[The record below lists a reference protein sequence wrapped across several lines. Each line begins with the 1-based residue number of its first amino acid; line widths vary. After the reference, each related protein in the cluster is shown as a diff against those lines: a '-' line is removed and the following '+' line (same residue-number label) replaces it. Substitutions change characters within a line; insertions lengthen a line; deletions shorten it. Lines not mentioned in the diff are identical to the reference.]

1 MASTVALQAD
11 STTLVL
17 NGYIFTA
24 LAEGDEM
31 TFTSVNPLTGHV
43 NSSGGG
49 VTIKKRIDGG
59 VTDLVVRV
67 QKYSD
72 DDVFLNSAK
81 ESALP
86 VVLNGS
92 AKENYRKDGTDF
104 VCTLQLNNG
113 SITTQPTDT
122 RNNQDG
128 NALMEYTIRFRNAV
142 RTL

>member
-1 MASTVALQAD
+1 MAVIALQAD

-17 NGYIFTA
+17 NGTILND
-24 LAEGDEM
+24 LAEGDSI

-43 NSSGGG
+43 NSAGAG
-49 VTIKKRIDGG
+49 VTIKKRLDGG
-59 VTDLVVRV
+59 VTDMVVRV

-72 DDVFLNSAK
+72 SDVFLNSAK
-81 ESALP
+81 ESGLP
-86 VVLNGS
+86 VVFNGS
-92 AKENYRKDGTDF
+92 SKENYTKDGTDF

>member
-1 MASTVALQAD
+1 MAVIALQAD

-17 NGYIFTA
+17 NGTILND
-24 LAEGDEM
+24 LAEGDSI

-43 NSSGGG
+43 NSAGAG
-49 VTIKKRIDGG
+49 VTIKKRLDGG
-59 VTDLVVRV
+59 VTDMVVRV

-72 DDVFLNSAK
+72 SDVFLNSAK

-86 VVLNGS
+86 VVFNGS
-92 AKENYRKDGTDF
+92 AKENYTKDGTDF

-113 SITTQPTDT
+113 SITAQPTDT

-128 NALMEYTIRFRNAV
+128 NALMEYTIRFRSAV

>member
-1 MASTVALQAD
+1 MAVIALQAD

-24 LAEGDEM
+24 LGEGDEM
-31 TFTSVNPLTGHV
+31 TFTSVNPLTSHV
-43 NSSGGG
+43 NSGKDG
-49 VTIKKRIDGG
+49 VTIKKRLDGG
-59 VTDLVVRV
+59 VTDHVLRV

-72 DDVFLNSAK
+72 DDVYLNSIAMGQN
-81 ESALP
+81 
-86 VVLNGS
+86 VTVLNGS
-92 AKENYRKDGTDF
+92 AKENYTKDGTEF

-113 SITTQPTDT
+113 SITTKPVDT

-128 NALMEYTIRFRNAV
+128 DALMEYTIRFRNAV

>member
-1 MASTVALQAD
+1 MAVIALQAD

-17 NGYIFTA
+17 NGTILND
-24 LAEGDEM
+24 LAEGDSI

-43 NSSGGG
+43 NSAGAG
-49 VTIKKRIDGG
+49 VTIKKRLDGS
-59 VTDLVVRV
+59 VTDMVVRV

-72 DDVFLNSAK
+72 SDVFLNSAK
-81 ESALP
+81 ESGLP
-86 VVLNGS
+86 VVFNGS
-92 AKENYRKDGTDF
+92 AKENYTKDGTDF

-113 SITTQPTDT
+113 SITAQPTDT